1 MNHPMAATVT
11 GHQSQNGDDMQAA
24 LLTPNEAILCVRK
37 GVVMVDPLWFLC
49 SILMNVDLPQSV

>member
-11 GHQSQNGDDMQAA
+11 GHQSQNGDDVFSAA

-37 GVVMVDPLWFLC
+37 GVVGCPFWFLC
-49 SILMNVDLPQSV
+49 SILMNVDLLQSV